1 MRPGNQD
8 IDVWT
13 KLFWDLV
20 SSKLQDHSLSLNNLY
35 IRAVLIK
42 ALENVLWELKKFPI
56 ED

>member
-8 IDVWT
+8 IDFWT

-20 SSKLQDHSLSLNNLY
+20 SSRLGDYSLSLNNLY
-35 IRAVLIK
+35 VRAVLIK

>member
-8 IDVWT
+8 IDFWT

-20 SSKLQDHSLSLNNLY
+20 SSRLGDYSLSLNNLY
-35 IRAVLIK
+35 VRAVLIK
-42 ALENVLWELKKFPI
+42 VLENVLWELKKFPI

>member
-8 IDVWT
+8 IDFWT

-20 SSKLQDHSLSLNNLY
+20 SSRLGDYPPSLNNLY
-35 IRAVLIK
+35 VRAVLIK